1 MCVGVEKEIN
11 NFKSHLGH
19 QLFIRVRNLDAL
31 GRILFGTPLKLNPF
45 LVLNLRFHR
54 FNRVARV
61 DFERDGLACQ
71 SFYKNL
77 LQRHGCYYTGINII
91 FIVFFENDFFAD
103 PDEFVL
109 THVLFDLRHGAAD
122 ELDVA
127 EGVWGGR
134 CDPVDA
140 DVCFGLLGAP
150 PAALSR
156 REREFCVGVGHGEV
170 GEGTFSLVVLVQ
182 LDNVERGDFYGYSF
196 SLCIIFQITEET
208 G

>member
-1 MCVGVEKEIN
+1 M
-11 NFKSHLGH
+11 
-19 QLFIRVRNLDAL
+19 RNLDAL

-45 LVLNLRFHR
+45 LVLNLRFHIL
-54 FNRVARV
+54 NGVARV

-140 DVCFGLLGAP
+140 DVGFRLLGSTSP
-150 PAALSR
+150 TLSR
-156 REREFCVGVGHGEV
+156 REGEFCVGVGHGEV
-170 GEGTFSLVVLVQ
+170 GEGAFSFLALVHLN
-182 LDNVERGDFYGYSF
+182 NVERDDFDGNSF
-196 SLCIIFQITEET
+196 FLRIIFQIAEET